1 MRSNGAKNMILS
13 NEELT
18 KKLKATRKRV
28 RGLEEKLGSEREARK
43 SLEEKVKSLDSTNQ
57 TLMFN
62 LRRVLKKM
70 DMNPSRPKA

>member
-1 MRSNGAKNMILS
+1 MILS

-28 RGLEEKLGSEREARK
+28 RALEEKLGSEREARK

-62 LRRVLKKM
+62 LRRVLKKL